1 MNTKKIELLDVQ
13 SEIQYEEIQHYT
25 KQESSKCDVKKNY
38 IWCKKESRYFV
49 DFLKQKW
56 ITYVFNQ

>member
-1 MNTKKIELLDVQ
+1 VNTKKIELLDVQ

-49 DFLKQKW
+49 DFLKQK
-56 ITYVFNQ
+56 